1 MDSNIFKPKILIVD
15 DIPENLFALEKIL
28 LKLDAQVFRAS
39 SGNEALARILDHE
52 FALIIL
58 DVQMPEMDGYEVAEI
73 LKSDEKTENIPI
85 IFVTAIDRDDAKEI
99 KGYGTGAVDFIFKPL
114 NKFILLSKVNVFLEL
129 HKIKNGLEQ
138 IVEARTAQL
147 SHTNK
152 ELKEQIEKNIEATC
166 EIERARAYLLKVI
179 NSISSC
185 LISVDSEGKITDMNS
200 HAQHLASFVGSP
212 HIYSPTPAP
221 LPNGEGENND
231 SLPKGSGGEGQ
242 KNYLETYRSEY
253 AAAKSISE
261 VFPFY
266 RFITKNIEKAIETG
280 EFVEKNRIPVYI
292 KGKLVINNFAIYPFS
307 FNDNKGAVIRI
318 DDVTERVKMDE
329 IVIQSEKMLSM
340 GGIAAGMAHEIN
352 NPLAGIIQNIQVI
365 RNRIYGDLPAN
376 HKAANECGLSLE
388 VIRQYMDKREILRMM
403 DSVQQAGNRAAQIVD
418 DMLSFSRKH
427 EGTLKDE
434 NLQEL
439 VEKSIKLAI
448 ADYKTKSEKD
458 IGEIEIIR
466 NYQQGMPLIS
476 CQPSKMQQ
484 VLLNIFKNGLQAMEN
499 IEYGAVKRF
508 NITIGITD
516 NMASIA
522 IADNG
527 EGMPEEISKKIFQ
540 PFFTTRKSGTGLGL
554 SISYF
559 IITEDHKGTLS
570 VFSTE
575 GQGTEFTIKLPLHK
589 STPVIADS
597 NKMEY

>member
-28 LKLDAQVFRAS
+28 SKLDAQIFRAS
-39 SGNEALARILDHE
+39 SGNEALTCILDHE

-73 LKSDEKTENIPI
+73 LKSNEKTENIPI

-152 ELKEQIEKNIEATC
+152 ELKEQIEKNLEATC

-200 HAQHLASFVGSP
+200 HAQKLANIGFGTDVMTNIGLEFVAS
-212 HIYSPTPAP
+212 
-221 LPNGEGENND
+221 
-231 SLPKGSGGEGQ
+231 
-242 KNYLETYRSEY
+242 
-253 AAAKSISE
+253 KSISE

-266 RFITKNIEKAIETG
+266 RFITKNIQNAIEIG
-280 EFVEKNRIPVYI
+280 ELVEKNRIPVYI

-458 IGEIEIIR
+458 IGDIEIIR
-466 NYQQGMPLIS
+466 NYQKDMPLIS
-476 CQPSKMQQ
+476 CQPSKIQQ

-527 EGMPEEISKKIFQ
+527 EGMPEEVSKKIFQ
-540 PFFTTRKSGTGLGL
+540 PFFTTRRSGTGLGL

-570 VFSTE
+570 VLSTE

>member
-200 HAQHLASFVGSP
+200 HAQKLAKIGSNEDV
-212 HIYSPTPAP
+212 IA
-221 LPNGEGENND
+221 NID
-231 SLPKGSGGEGQ
+231 
-242 KNYLETYRSEY
+242 LEFGVS
-253 AAAKSISE
+253 KSISE

-280 EFVEKNRIPVYI
+280 EFVEKNRIPIYI

-388 VIRQYMDKREILRMM
+388 VIRQYMDKREVLRMM

-458 IGEIEIIR
+458 IGDIEIIR

-527 EGMPEEISKKIFQ
+527 EGMSEEISKKIFQ

-589 STPVIADS
+589 STPIIADID
-597 NKMEY
+597 KVEY